1 MQLQH
6 IYAENYKTYR
16 RLDLDLQVKDGRSII
31 LIGGAGGGGKTTLFE
46 AIYGSLYGLRIRNAN
61 DFRKFVNDGLQ
72 DKDEQTIIL
81 EIKFTGYVLGQLKNY
96 KMRRTY
102 KLINNQPVENIRLD
116 YDSSTYSYGT
126 HTPKAQRE
134 ADELE
139 VNKIIKANLPSELS
153 NYFLFDAMKTGELVK
168 EEQINQLIKENIRSV
183 MGFSKYQLLKEGA
196 QKLLSEENANRLDN
210 DQQKAEYQQLVANR
224 AAKAAELAQVQA
236 DYDKAVLFSNEN
248 KERYEQLLNGE
259 RNDQLIK
266 DRIKKTQ
273 DAIDSTK
280 KKQESYADHL
290 KDFASQLET
299 EVFLPRIAS
308 MLEDEVKE
316 IIEKKT
322 EFQNSHK
329 SWMGDKETR
338 DIVSKIVNIVERT
351 YLKEGV
357 VNADMVFTTLKD
369 EWERDSEG
377 LDVYNF
383 LDDTDID
390 MLKRLVDTRYANT
403 FGPLDR
409 ERVAL
414 NQSVEDLPALNKRID
429 ELRTQ
434 LIGDDYTII
443 KEYEK
448 NEGNL
453 NQLCDALKEKKGE
466 LEKIDK
472 KIDQYDVQVTPTD
485 DPRYDVLKK
494 LPELF
499 DQLSERLLAA
509 RKSSIEQRMKEYLN
523 KNLIAYK
530 DVISKVELGIDKG
543 EISFKMFHIKGN
555 EINLDQLNAASKQA
569 LMQVLLKVL
578 YELGDYDPP
587 VMIDTVMG
595 VMSLDYR
602 DALLE
607 NYFPNLASQTIL
619 LSTDVEITAEHGFPM
634 LKDSI
639 ARVYTLHRDKVEQC
653 TNVTEDYFGLTL

>member
-1 MQLQH
+1 
-6 IYAENYKTYR
+6 
-16 RLDLDLQVKDGRSII
+16 
-31 LIGGAGGGGKTTLFE
+31 
-46 AIYGSLYGLRIRNAN
+46 
-61 DFRKFVNDGLQ
+61 
-72 DKDEQTIIL
+72 
-81 EIKFTGYVLGQLKNY
+81 
-96 KMRRTY
+96 
-102 KLINNQPVENIRLD
+102 
-116 YDSSTYSYGT
+116 
-126 HTPKAQRE
+126 
-134 ADELE
+134 
-139 VNKIIKANLPSELS
+139 
-153 NYFLFDAMKTGELVK
+153 
-168 EEQINQLIKENIRSV
+168 

-453 NQLCDALKEKKGE
+453 NQLRDALKEKKGE

-485 DPRYDVLKK
+485 DPRYDILKK

-530 DVISKVELGIDKG
+530 DVISKVELAIDKG
-543 EISFKMFHIKGN
+543 EISFKMFHIRGN

>member
-1 MQLQH
+1 
-6 IYAENYKTYR
+6 
-16 RLDLDLQVKDGRSII
+16 
-31 LIGGAGGGGKTTLFE
+31 
-46 AIYGSLYGLRIRNAN
+46 
-61 DFRKFVNDGLQ
+61 
-72 DKDEQTIIL
+72 
-81 EIKFTGYVLGQLKNY
+81 
-96 KMRRTY
+96 
-102 KLINNQPVENIRLD
+102 
-116 YDSSTYSYGT
+116 
-126 HTPKAQRE
+126 
-134 ADELE
+134 
-139 VNKIIKANLPSELS
+139 
-153 NYFLFDAMKTGELVK
+153 
-168 EEQINQLIKENIRSV
+168 
-183 MGFSKYQLLKEGA
+183 
-196 QKLLSEENANRLDN
+196 
-210 DQQKAEYQQLVANR
+210 
-224 AAKAAELAQVQA
+224 
-236 DYDKAVLFSNEN
+236 
-248 KERYEQLLNGE
+248 
-259 RNDQLIK
+259 
-266 DRIKKTQ
+266 
-273 DAIDSTK
+273 
-280 KKQESYADHL
+280 
-290 KDFASQLET
+290 
-299 EVFLPRIAS
+299 
-308 MLEDEVKE
+308 
-316 IIEKKT
+316 
-322 EFQNSHK
+322 
-329 SWMGDKETR
+329 
-338 DIVSKIVNIVERT
+338 
-351 YLKEGV
+351 
-357 VNADMVFTTLKD
+357 MVFTTLKD

-453 NQLCDALKEKKGE
+453 NQLRDALKEKKGE

-485 DPRYDVLKK
+485 DPRYDILKK

-530 DVISKVELGIDKG
+530 DVISKVELAIDKG
-543 EISFKMFHIKGN
+543 EISFKMFHIRGN

>member
-16 RLDLDLQVKDGRSII
+16 RLDLDLRVDDNRSII

-46 AIYGSLYGLRIRNAN
+46 AVYGSFYGLRVRNAN
-61 DFRKFVNDGLQ
+61 DFRKYVNDGLK
-72 DKDEQTIIL
+72 DKDEQTIVL
-81 EIKFTGYVLGQLKNY
+81 EIRFTGYVLGQLKNY

-116 YDSSTYSYGT
+116 YDGNTYSYGT
-126 HTPKAQRE
+126 HTAKAERE
-134 ADELE
+134 SQELE

-168 EEQINQLIKENIRSV
+168 EEQINQLIKENIQSV
-183 MGFSKYQLLKEGA
+183 MGFSKYQTMKEGV
-196 QKLLSEENANRLDN
+196 QRLLAEENASRLDN
-210 DQQKAEYQQLVANR
+210 DQQRAEYQKLLADR
-224 AAKAAELAQVQA
+224 AEKAAKMAQVQA
-236 DYDKAVLFSNEN
+236 DYDKTILYINEN
-248 KERYEQLLNGE
+248 KERVEQLQNGE

-273 DAIDSTK
+273 EAIDSAK
-280 KKQESYADHL
+280 KKQESYAEHL
-290 KDFASQLET
+290 KAFASQLET

-308 MLEDEVKE
+308 MLEDEAKE
-316 IIEKKT
+316 ILAKKA
-322 EFQNSHK
+322 EFKDSHK
-329 SWMGDKETR
+329 NWLGDDEAHDVVKR
-338 DIVSKIVNIVERT
+338 IVDIVERT

-357 VNADMVFTTLKD
+357 VNTDMVFTTLKD

-377 LDVYNF
+377 LDIYNY
-383 LDDTDID
+383 LDDKDVD
-390 MLKRLVDTRYANT
+390 MLRTIIETRYANT

-409 ERVAL
+409 ERVAV
-414 NQSVEDLPALNKRID
+414 NQDVEDLSTLTKRIE

-443 KEYEK
+443 KEYEQ
-448 NEGNL
+448 NEANL
-453 NQLCDALKEKKGE
+453 NQLRDTLKEMKGE

-472 KIDQYDVQVTPTD
+472 KIDQYDVQVTPQN

-494 LPELF
+494 LPDLF

-523 KNLIAYK
+523 KNLMVYK
-530 DVISKVELGIDKG
+530 DVIGKVELTIEKG
-543 EISFKMFHIKGN
+543 DIAFKMYHVRGN
-555 EINLDQLNAASKQA
+555 EINLDELNAASKQA

-595 VMSLDYR
+595 VMSRDYR

-619 LSTDVEITAEHGFPM
+619 LSTDVEITADHGFPM
-634 LKDSI
+634 LKGSI
-639 ARVYTLHRDKVEQC
+639 AKVYTLHRDKLEQC
-653 TNVTEDYFGLTL
+653 TNVTEDYFGLKL

>member
-1 MQLQH
+1 M
-6 IYAENYKTYR
+6 
-16 RLDLDLQVKDGRSII
+16 
-31 LIGGAGGGGKTTLFE
+31 
-46 AIYGSLYGLRIRNAN
+46 
-61 DFRKFVNDGLQ
+61 
-72 DKDEQTIIL
+72 
-81 EIKFTGYVLGQLKNY
+81 LGQLKNY

-126 HTPKAQRE
+126 HTPKAERE
-134 ADELE
+134 AQELE

-383 LDDTDID
+383 LDDADID

-453 NQLCDALKEKKGE
+453 NQLRDALKEKKGE

-485 DPRYDVLKK
+485 DPRYDILKK

-530 DVISKVELGIDKG
+530 DVISKVELAIDKG

-595 VMSLDYR
+595 VMSRDYR

-634 LKDSI
+634 LRDSI